1 MDDYDRRVAQLRAD
15 IKSTRLSYT
24 HIGKHVGRSKQW
36 VGGLVLHG
44 KGRVIEPMWAKFEEV
59 LGKPKH
65 TYTATVE
72 LVRRPSS
79 ADILLSLAGGE
90 GQEDANVD
98 TYGAHILE
106 TWRALTP
113 ARRLMAWQ
121 CLTNLLHEQFAED
134 AGLPTT
140 TPPAAPAA
148 SPPKSGR

>member
-65 TYTATVE
+65 TYTATIE
-72 LVRRPSS
+72 LGRRPTS
-79 ADILLSLAGGE
+79 ADSFSSFPEGE
-90 GQEDANVD
+90 GQEDATVD
-98 TYGAHILE
+98 TYGGHILE

-121 CLTNLLHEQFAED
+121 CLTTLLHQQFAED
-134 AGLPTT
+134 AGLP
-140 TPPAAPAA
+140 PPPTPAA